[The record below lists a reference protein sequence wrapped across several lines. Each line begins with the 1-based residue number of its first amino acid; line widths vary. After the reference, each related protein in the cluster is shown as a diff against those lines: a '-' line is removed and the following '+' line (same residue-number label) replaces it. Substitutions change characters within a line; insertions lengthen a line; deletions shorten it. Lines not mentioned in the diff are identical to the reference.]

1 MSERRI
7 GTVLAAVGAPL
18 TLAGALM
25 YVLPGSGSP
34 VPAIGMTL
42 LITGLVIATAGH
54 R

>member
-7 GTVLAAVGAPL
+7 GTMLAAVGAPL

-25 YVLPGSGSP
+25 YVLPGPGFP
-34 VPAIGMTL
+34 VLVIGLAL
-42 LITGLVIATAGH
+42 LITGLLTAAGY